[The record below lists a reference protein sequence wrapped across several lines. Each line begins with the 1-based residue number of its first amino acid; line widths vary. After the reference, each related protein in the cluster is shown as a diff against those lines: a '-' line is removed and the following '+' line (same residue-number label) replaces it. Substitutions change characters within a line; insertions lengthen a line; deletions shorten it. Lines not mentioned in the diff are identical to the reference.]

1 VSQRRRQQNQA
12 LIIQDESYQDETNN
26 HTPIH
31 NRNSKFIYGAAQ
43 ASIIETESPYKELKI
58 SSGLGKM
65 LSENRKSSF

>member
-1 VSQRRRQQNQA
+1 
-12 LIIQDESYQDETNN
+12 LIIQDESYQDETTNN

-31 NRNSKFIYGAAQ
+31 KSKFIYGAAQ
-43 ASIIETESPYKELKI
+43 ASIIDTESPYKELKI